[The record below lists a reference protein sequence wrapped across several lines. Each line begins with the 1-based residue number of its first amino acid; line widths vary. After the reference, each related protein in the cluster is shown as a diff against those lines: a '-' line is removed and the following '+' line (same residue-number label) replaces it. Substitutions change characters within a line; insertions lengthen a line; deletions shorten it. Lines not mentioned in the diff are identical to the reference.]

1 MKDSLEESMNNQ
13 KRTPIISVSPD
24 KTRKADGIRRRWC
37 KPSRPT
43 RAGAHG

>member
-1 MKDSLEESMNNQ
+1 MDIELYQLIQQTAESV
-13 KRTPIISVSPD
+13 PPD